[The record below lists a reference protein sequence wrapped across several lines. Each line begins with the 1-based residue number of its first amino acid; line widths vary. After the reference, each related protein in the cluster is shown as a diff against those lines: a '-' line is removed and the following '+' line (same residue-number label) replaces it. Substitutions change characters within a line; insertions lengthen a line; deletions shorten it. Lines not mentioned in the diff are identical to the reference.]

1 MLLITEALLLI
12 FAALGQDHRGS
23 AGQIFSLDMA
33 PNSVDDQ
40 YKGCIEN
47 MKQLVETKLLE
58 KEKSQ
63 SEYEF
68 AKLWEEGVHEAKTPE
83 DNLSKN
89 HSVAV
94 YVYTHSS
101 PLYEFFN
108 NDVRSQKQEY
118 KDKTFK
124 WYSLHFLLTDAIQIL
139 KKTQNRCY
147 FTYRGTDVEFDKNVL
162 NKEVRFGSFTSSS
175 LNKNVAQGF
184 GTKSCFQIK
193 TCEGADVSHYS
204 IFLSEKEV
212 LIPPYEKFK
221 VIAVNTRKGQKDLWC
236 DTVFTLNSTGT
247 RSDLNCAVASID
259 ISTNS
264 SSINF
269 IIGFS
274 VIITI
279 IIICYVMYIL
289 IKKCYG
295 SDTVIPYQ
303 AFNY

>member
-23 AGQIFSLDMA
+23 AGQIFPLDMA

-40 YKGCIEN
+40 YKGCVEN
-47 MKQLVETKLLE
+47 MKHLVETKLLE

-63 SEYEF
+63 SEHEF

-89 HSVAV
+89 HSVAA

-108 NDVRSQKQEY
+108 NDVRSQKQKY

-147 FTYRGTDVEFDKNVL
+147 FTYRGTIEEFDKNVL
-162 NKEVRFGSFTSSS
+162 NKDVRFGSFTSSS
-175 LNKNVAQGF
+175 LYQSVALGF
-184 GTKSCFQIK
+184 GTKSCFKIK

-204 IFLSEKEV
+204 ILPSEKEV

-221 VIAVNTRKGQKDLWC
+221 VVAVNTRKGQKDLWC
-236 DTVFTLNSTGT
+236 DTVFILHSSGT
-247 RSDLNCAVASID
+247 RSDLNCAVASMD
-259 ISTNS
+259 ISTNTPL
-264 SSINF
+264 INF

-289 IKKCYG
+289 IKKCCG
-295 SDTVIPYQ
+295 LDTVIPYQ

>member
-1 MLLITEALLLI
+1 MLLITEALLI

-23 AGQIFSLDMA
+23 AEQIFPLDMA

-47 MKQLVETKLLE
+47 MKHLVETKLLE

-63 SEYEF
+63 SEHEF
-68 AKLWEEGVHEAKTPE
+68 AKLWEEGVREAKTPE

-108 NDVRSQKQEY
+108 NDVRSQKQKY
-118 KDKTFK
+118 KDKTIK
-124 WYSLHFLLTDAIQIL
+124 WYSFNFLLTDAIQIL

-147 FTYRGTDVEFDKNVL
+147 FTYRGTTDEFDKNVL

-175 LNKNVAQGF
+175 LYQSVAQGF
-184 GTKSCFQIK
+184 GTKSCFQIY

-204 IFLSEKEV
+204 IFPSEKEV

-221 VIAVNTRKGQKDLWC
+221 VVAVNTRKGQKDLWC
-236 DTVFTLNSTGT
+236 DTVFILQRSGT
-247 RSDLNCAVASID
+247 RSDLNCAVASMD
-259 ISTNS
+259 IKE
-264 SSINF
+264 
-269 IIGFS
+269 
-274 VIITI
+274 
-279 IIICYVMYIL
+279 ICSLHREKLKV
-289 IKKCYG
+289 
-295 SDTVIPYQ
+295 
-303 AFNY
+303 